1 MRTTW
6 WDEVRE
12 VVWLATMVGGLSALG
27 VILAAAAVLVGDW
40 QHVPTAL
47 GSV

>member
-6 WDEVRE
+6 WDELRE
-12 VVWLATMVGGLSALG
+12 VLILATMVGGLSALG
-27 VILAAAAVLVGDW
+27 VILAAAAVAIGDW
-40 QHVPTAL
+40 QHMPTAL